1 MAVLVL
7 HQFPHLQA
15 VDGTFAPVGHQDTG
29 ASDEA
34 GLGLCLVELPLVVGE
49 VITERAGKQGEC
61 NG

>member
-1 MAVLVL
+1 M
-7 HQFPHLQA
+7 HQLPHLQA
-15 VDGTFAPVGHQDTG
+15 VDGALAPVGHQDAG

-34 GLGLCLVELPLVVGE
+34 GLGLSLVELPLVVGE